1 MKFKVSKLLLIVL
14 LGIIL
19 FVPIAYFRADSGWDA
34 DYGGGGSYGGGSY
47 DGGSYSGGNWGY
59 SGGSI
64 SFGDSSTASISAIV
78 TIIIVAIIIVAVVKN
93 SKGKTGTNNRT
104 TSSTSATYMSQE
116 DINAIDPTINIER
129 TLGECFEIYRKVQ
142 YAWSQFNY
150 EELSELIDIRID
162 NNYKMQLETLKM
174 KNQKNLME
182 DITFVTG
189 GIKSVANNG
198 DNQEVVV
205 GLTVR
210 MKDYVINETTN
221 KVVRGSDQYTLEITY
236 DITLIRTKGK
246 ALNNCPNCG
255 APLSDNAREKCE
267 YCDAV
272 IVKGNQKFVMS
283 KKQNIHQRRV

>member
-93 SKGKTGTNNRT
+93 SKGKNGTNNRT
-104 TSSTSATYMSQE
+104 TSNTSATYMSQE
-116 DINAIDPTINIER
+116 AINAIDPTINIER
-129 TLGECFEIYRKVQ
+129 TLDECFEIYRKVQ

-150 EELSELIDIRID
+150 EELSELLSDELY

-236 DITLIRTKGK
+236 HITLIRTKGK

>member
-104 TSSTSATYMSQE
+104 TSNTSATYMSQE

-129 TLGECFEIYRKVQ
+129 TLDECFEIYRKVQ

-150 EELSELIDIRID
+150 EELS
-162 NNYKMQLETLKM
+162 
-174 KNQKNLME
+174 
-182 DITFVTG
+182 
-189 GIKSVANNG
+189 
-198 DNQEVVV
+198 
-205 GLTVR
+205 
-210 MKDYVINETTN
+210 
-221 KVVRGSDQYTLEITY
+221 
-236 DITLIRTKGK
+236 
-246 ALNNCPNCG
+246 
-255 APLSDNAREKCE
+255 
-267 YCDAV
+267 
-272 IVKGNQKFVMS
+272 
-283 KKQNIHQRRV
+283 